1 MCITCDA
8 WTGKGLNQK
17 INELKPQ
24 YAQTGPSHLIKATQ
38 PFVMHKRFGRH
49 ACASHVMHGQGK
61 GYPAGNGQVERLNNT
76 LWKTIMLILR
86 SRKLPI
92 TYWQLVLDD
101 ALHSIRSLLCTANNC
116 TPHERLFN
124 YQRRSTNGT
133 AVPTWLLAPGPVL
146 LKRRNRSNK
155 YDALVQEVELIE
167 VNPQYAH
174 IRYRNGREDTVA
186 TKYLAPAGERLPYKS
201 LGQQLTDADNMDD
214 VKTTQDNEEEHAPT
228 PNIRDDKVTS
238 PGDANNDIPL
248 TDSPERENVQC
259 SPMNECDLE
268 VSPDFSQSRP
278 RRSQRARK
286 APDRLMYY

>member
-1 MCITCDA
+1 MSS
-8 WTGKGLNQK
+8 
-17 INELKPQ
+17 ELKTFLYQ
-24 YAQTGPSHLIKATQ
+24 
-38 PFVMHKRFGRH
+38 
-49 ACASHVMHGQGK
+49 K
-61 GYPAGNGQVERLNNT
+61 GVTTSRTTSYNPAGNGQVKRLNNT

-92 TYWQLVLDD
+92 TYWQSVLDD
-101 ALHSIRSLLCTANNC
+101 ALHSIRSLLCTATNC
-116 TPHERLFN
+116 TPHERLFS

-133 AVPTWLLAPGPVL
+133 AVPIWLLAPGPVL
-146 LKRRNRSNK
+146 LKRCNRSNK

-174 IRYRNGREDTVA
+174 IRYWNGREDTVA

-201 LGQQLTDADNMDD
+201 LDQHLTDADKMDD
-214 VKTTQDNEEEHAPT
+214 VKTTQNNEEEHAPT

-259 SPMNECDLE
+259 SPMKECGLE